1 MRWCYLQLPQHLESE
16 QLLPQVVSTLYNDR
30 QEPPGGQVSVRRAL
44 PDPPVGDARG
54 VIVTNA
60 ITRAHRTRSVNLRTH
75 PPDFLLP
82 RLLQRH
88 RRRVLRVPFEGG
100 GGLGELL

>member
-1 MRWCYLQLPQHLESE
+1 MSWRYLQLPQHLESE

-54 VIVTNA
+54 VI
-60 ITRAHRTRSVNLRTH
+60 TRAHCTRSVNLRTH
-75 PPDFLLP
+75 SPDFLLP